1 MWWEKIRRFCKP
13 IDRQRIQDP
22 SLHRAHLQN
31 ERGQSLVEFAIILPV
46 LLLIVVGTIDL
57 GLGFKTYITLTNAAR
72 EGVRWIS
79 IHPTDQT
86 GARNRIEEETVRI
99 GLTEGI
105 FLEGGYEVSFA
116 PNQSD
121 YAAGENV
128 TVSVTYDYELLFGAI
143 TGLPAIPFTASSTM
157 VVLYD
162 E

>member
-1 MWWEKIRRFCKP
+1 M
-13 IDRQRIQDP
+13 
-22 SLHRAHLQN
+22 
-31 ERGQSLVEFAIILPV
+31 
-46 LLLIVVGTIDL
+46 
-57 GLGFKTYITLTNAAR
+57 
-72 EGVRWIS
+72 
-79 IHPTDQT
+79 
-86 GARNRIEEETVRI
+86 RI

-105 FLEGGYEVSFA
+105 FLEGGYEVSFS

-128 TVSVTYDYELLFGAI
+128 RVSVTYNYELLFGAI